1 VAKVFVIVGPAGVG
15 KGTLVKHLRQRLP
28 ELSLAVS
35 ATTRT
40 PRPGEVDGEHYH
52 FLTREAF
59 DARVAAG
66 DFVEHAEYAGNRYGT
81 LRSELESRLRDGQ
94 SVLLEIEL
102 QGARQLRQTLPDAVS
117 VFIAP
122 PTTQALRAR
131 LLRRGTDSPEQ
142 IAARLKAAERELAAK
157 PEFEHVVVNDHLEE
171 AVRQLVAIVESEL
184 ACSQPAGSGH

>member
-1 VAKVFVIVGPAGVG
+1 MIVGPAGVG
-15 KGTLVKHLRQRLP
+15 KGTLVQHLRRRLP

-40 PRPGEVDGEHYH
+40 PRPGELDGEHYH
-52 FLTREAF
+52 FLTRDEF
-59 DARVAAG
+59 ERRVGDG

-81 LRSELESRLRDGQ
+81 LRSELEHRLEDGQ

-122 PTTQALRAR
+122 PTKQALRAR
-131 LLRRGTDSPEQ
+131 LMRRGTDSPEQ
-142 IAARLKAAERELAAK
+142 IAARLQAAERELAAQ
-157 PEFEHVVVNDHLEE
+157 PEFEHVVVNDQLED
-171 AVRQLVAIVESEL
+171 AIRQLVTIVQSEL
-184 ACSQPAGSGH
+184 TCSEPAGSGH